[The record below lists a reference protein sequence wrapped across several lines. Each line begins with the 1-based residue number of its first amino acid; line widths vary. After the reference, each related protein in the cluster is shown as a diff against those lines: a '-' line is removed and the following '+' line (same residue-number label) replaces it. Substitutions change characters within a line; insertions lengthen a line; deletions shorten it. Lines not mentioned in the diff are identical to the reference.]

1 MIYYTLNKNIVSEKL
16 ISDIQKLLDTIH
28 SQDLQNSCLVISI
41 QKINDYAGDSPVPK
55 ITYQGNCPT

>member
-1 MIYYTLNKNIVSEKL
+1 MIYYTLDKNLVAEK
-16 ISDIQKLLDTIH
+16 IIKDIQKLLDTIH

-55 ITYQGNCPT
+55 ITYSEG